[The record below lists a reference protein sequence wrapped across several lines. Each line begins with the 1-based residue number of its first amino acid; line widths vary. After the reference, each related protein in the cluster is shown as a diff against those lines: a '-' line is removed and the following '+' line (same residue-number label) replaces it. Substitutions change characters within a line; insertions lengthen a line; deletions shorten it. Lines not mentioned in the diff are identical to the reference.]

1 MNDRVS
7 AFCTGVGA
15 AGATMGLAFAC
26 GGLVMLAA
34 MAALLMVWSVVLLPM
49 GILDWWGD
57 SHGWTVHP
65 HARPDDRP

>member
-15 AGATMGLAFAC
+15 AGAMLGLAFAF

-34 MAALLMVWSVVLLPM
+34 MAGFLMIWAVVLLPM
-49 GILDWWGD
+49 GLLDWWGD
-57 SHGWTVHP
+57 THGWSRH
-65 HARPDDRP
+65 HD